1 MNKSNALDWMLTSI
15 WFLLILLFIDA
26 YLWFGSTSYFVI
38 SGIVM
43 LVGIVGMLL
52 TLSCHDGVKSPRFP
66 YRPSSSWA
74 GRCLHCCRLYSKQ
87 P

>member
-26 YLWFGSTSYFVI
+26 FLWFGSTSYFVI

-52 TLSCHDGVKSPRFP
+52 TLSCHDGVKSPRFAL
-66 YRPSSSWA
+66 SAVIFA
-74 GRCLHCCRLYSKQ
+74 GGAVFALL
-87 P
+87 PFV

>member
-26 YLWFGSTSYFVI
+26 LLWFGSTSYFVI

-43 LVGIVGMLL
+43 LVGIIGMLL
-52 TLSCHDGVKSPRFP
+52 TLSWHDGVRSPRFAL
-66 YRPSSSWA
+66 SAVIFA
-74 GRCLHCCRLYSKQ
+74 GGAVFALL
-87 P
+87 PFV